1 MNIAL
6 DISTLGMGFYHE
18 KSRTGV
24 FRVVEQLAIGLQ
36 KEPDLNLFYAC
47 EDNLPDSLLMLNEL
61 KPSTQYDFLH
71 SQTQI
76 RSAKFKNAIY
86 QLFPK
91 NSIPQKGLRKIFH
104 TISGYNSLLDE
115 NKFSKIDIFHSP
127 YLPFSAQVLA
137 NNSVK
142 KIMTI
147 HDLIPIKFPHFF
159 EEGHTKILQE
169 TIKSIPKDGFV
180 TCVSEATKNDFCEI
194 TNFNP
199 ERVFVQYLAASTDF
213 FYKVEDPTA
222 VKNVLKQYKIPSET
236 PYLLSLST
244 LEPRKNIHTTIKA
257 FIELIENE
265 NITDFNLVL
274 VGTKGW
280 KFEQIFEEMK
290 MSEKIRS
297 RIFITGFVAD
307 KDLAAI
313 YSGALGFT
321 YLSHYEGFGLP
332 PLEAMQCGIPVIS
345 SNTSSLP
352 EVVGDAG
359 ILVNP
364 NDIEAIKE
372 AIFSI
377 FQDSTLRNELSI
389 KALKR
394 ASLFSWENFSHQTK
408 EMYFKIR

>member
-6 DISTLGMGFYHE
+6 DISTLGMGYYHE

-36 KEPDLNLFYAC
+36 NQKELNLFYAC

-61 KPSTQYDFLH
+61 KPSTKFDFLH
-71 SQTQI
+71 SNKQI
-76 RSAKFKNAIY
+76 KSAKFKNSIY
-86 QLFPK
+86 QFFPK

-104 TISGYNSLLDE
+104 SISGYNSLLDE
-115 NKFSKIDIFHSP
+115 HLFPKIDIFHSP
-127 YLPFSAQVLA
+127 YLPFSEQVLA
-137 NNSVK
+137 NQSVK

-169 TIKSIPKDGFV
+169 TIKSIPNDGFV

-199 ERVFVQYLAASTDF
+199 DNVFVQYLAASTDF
-213 FYKVEDPTA
+213 FYKVEE
-222 VKNVLKQYKIPSET
+222 KSIIENVLKQYEIPTEI

-244 LEPRKNIHTTIKA
+244 LEPRKNIHTTIRA

-265 NITDFNLVL
+265 NINDFNLVL

-290 MSEKIRS
+290 MSEKVRR

-313 YSGALGFT
+313 YSGALGFA

-364 NDIEAIKE
+364 NDIEGIKE
-372 AIFSI
+372 AIFNI
-377 FQDSTLRNELSI
+377 FQNANLRNELSI

-394 ASLFSWENFSHQTK
+394 ASFFSWENFSQQTK
-408 EMYFKIR
+408 EMYYKIS